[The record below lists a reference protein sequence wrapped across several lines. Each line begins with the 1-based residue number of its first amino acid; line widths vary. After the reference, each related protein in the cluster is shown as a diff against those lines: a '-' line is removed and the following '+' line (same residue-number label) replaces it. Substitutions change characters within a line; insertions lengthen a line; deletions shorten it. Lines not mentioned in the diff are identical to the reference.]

1 MYLNQLKDKL
11 AIYKNWLAEHEF
23 FLEKLKAIIYQNDKR
38 DILVEKITSYGIAT
52 IGGHFLGSLI
62 GGFLTGGAG
71 FLWGIAGVIGG
82 VVASKVTFNKL
93 YGKIR
98 NYNDLNLSEKLVID
112 ELEKLIT
119 LFKKDKFDIIKKEK
133 KIYFTYYVN
142 KHQKLINFNNLL
154 KRMDSSELSYTYRG
168 KFEKNKF
175 AYKNLIKKFEN
186 SYKG

>member
-11 AIYKNWLAEHEF
+11 AIYKNWIMEHEF
-23 FLEKLKAIIYQNDKR
+23 FLEKLKSIIYQNDKR

-52 IGGHFLGSLI
+52 IGGHVIGSLI

-98 NYNDLNLSEKLVID
+98 NYNDLNPSEKLVID

-119 LFKKDKFDIIKKEK
+119 LFKKDKFNIIKKEK
-133 KIYFTYYVN
+133 KIYFGYYVE
-142 KHQKLINFNNLL
+142 KHQKLMHFNDLL
-154 KRMDSSELSYTYRG
+154 RQMDSSELSYTYRNR
-168 KFEKNKF
+168 FEINRF
-175 AYKNLIKKFEN
+175 AYKNLISKFED